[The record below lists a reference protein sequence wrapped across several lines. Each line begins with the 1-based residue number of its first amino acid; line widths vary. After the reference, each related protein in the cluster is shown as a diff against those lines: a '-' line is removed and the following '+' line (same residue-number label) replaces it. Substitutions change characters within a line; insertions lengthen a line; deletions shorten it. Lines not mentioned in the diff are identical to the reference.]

1 VIPPQLDRTYTV
13 NKGVLAVL
21 VVFFGFWMFTDP
33 HGLADFTSNSG
44 DALWGWGQELCTSLI
59 EFLGDL

>member
-1 VIPPQLDRTYTV
+1 M
-13 NKGVLAVL
+13 NKGVLAVV

-33 HGLADFTSNSG
+33 HGLADFTSSSG
-44 DALWGWGQELCTSLI
+44 DALAGWGEQLFSSLI

>member
-1 VIPPQLDRTYTV
+1 M
-13 NKGVLAVL
+13 NKGVLAAV

-33 HGLADFTSNSG
+33 HGLANFTQSSSDSIGDWGEQLFNSV
-44 DALWGWGQELCTSLI
+44 I